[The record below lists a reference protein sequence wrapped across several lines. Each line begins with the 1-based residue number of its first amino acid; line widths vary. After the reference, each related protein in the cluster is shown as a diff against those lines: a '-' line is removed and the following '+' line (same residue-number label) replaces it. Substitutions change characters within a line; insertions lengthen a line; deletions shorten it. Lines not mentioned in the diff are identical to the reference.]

1 MDDEKRI
8 IPKTVRVIPDLPAVS
23 KEFDY
28 TVPVSW
34 IESGLASKL
43 TVGSL
48 VRIQFRNRSI
58 GAWVSQ
64 INPRT
69 EAGIQL
75 QPLKKISSQGPS
87 EEVLSLAR
95 WAADRWQ
102 GPISRFLKTASPQRM
117 VKSIPPSRPSRKVE
131 MPTSE
136 LVASAFG
143 AVPSVVR
150 ISPVADRWP
159 YIQAA
164 VSLGNALIL
173 LPSASDVRIVV
184 NRLRRM
190 GVNVGEY
197 SKDWAVG
204 LSGGTVVGNRS
215 AAFATVKDLSAILM
229 IDEHDESFQEEASPT
244 WHCREVV
251 LERAKRHGLPC
262 VFTSPIPTPEVRHQ
276 SRLISEET
284 IEEVQGWSS
293 IKVIDPRED
302 DSAMGGLWPRSTIEA
317 LKSAER
323 SIVVLNRTGRARLL
337 ACRQCGE
344 LVTCSDCGSAMQQLE
359 DDLLECT
366 RFGHSR
372 PVLCSVCLSTSMKN
386 LRIGVTR
393 AGEEL
398 EALLN
403 KPVTQVTKETSS
415 IDFQRSKIYLGT
427 EAVLHRVDWADLVV
441 FADFDQE
448 LLAKRYRCEEQALS
462 KLVRAIR
469 LVNRRSGASG
479 NVVVQSRQPNH
490 PFFGVLSKGG
500 VEAWCDK
507 ESSRR
512 AIIQYPPFGHLA
524 VISGPGSEEYITE
537 VAAQGNLEILGP
549 NDGAWLV
556 KSPHLEDLSGAL
568 SRVPRPKKRLRLA
581 IDPARF

>member
-1 MDDEKRI
+1 MDDEKWI
-8 IPKTVRVIPDLPAVS
+8 IPESVRVIPDLPAVS

-28 TVPVSW
+28 AVPINW
-34 IESGLASKL
+34 IESGLASQL

-48 VRIQFRNRSI
+48 VRVQFRNRSI

-69 EAGIQL
+69 EAGIEL
-75 QPLKKISSQGPS
+75 QSLKKFSSRGPS
-87 EEVLSLAR
+87 EEVVSLSR

-117 VKSIPPSRPSRKVE
+117 VKSIPPSRPLRRVE
-131 MPTSE
+131 MPTNDF
-136 LVASAFG
+136 VTSAFG

-150 ISPVADRWP
+150 ISPIADRWP
-159 YIQAA
+159 YIQTA

-173 LPSASDVRIVV
+173 LPSASEVRIVV
-184 NRLRRM
+184 NRLKRM

-215 AAFATVKDLSAILM
+215 AAFATVKDLSSILM

-244 WHCREVV
+244 WHSREVL
-251 LERAKRHGLPC
+251 LERARRLGIPC
-262 VFTSPIPTPEVRHQ
+262 VFTSSIPTPEVRYQ
-276 SRLISEET
+276 TKLISEERV
-284 IEEVQGWSS
+284 EEAQGWSS
-293 IKVIDPRED
+293 IKVLDPRED
-302 DSAMGGLWPRSTIEA
+302 NSAMGGLWPRSTVEA

-344 LVTCSDCGSAMQQLE
+344 LAACTDCGSAMQQLE
-359 DDLLECT
+359 DDLLQCI

-372 PVLCSVCLSTSMKN
+372 PVLCSGCLSTSMKN
-386 LRIGVTR
+386 LRIGVSR
-393 AGEEL
+393 AREEL

-403 KPVTQVTKETSS
+403 EPVTQVTKETSS

-427 EAVLHRVDWADLVV
+427 EAVLHRIDWADLVV

-479 NVVVQSRQPNH
+479 NVVVQSRQLNH
-490 PFFGVLSKGG
+490 PFFDVLSEGG

-512 AIIQYPPFGHLA
+512 AIIQYPPFGHFA
-524 VISGPGSEEYITE
+524 VISGPGSEEYMAE
-537 VAAQGNLEILGP
+537 VAIQGNLEVLGP

-556 KSPHLEDLSGAL
+556 KSPRMEDLSEAL
-568 SRVPRPKKRLRLA
+568 SRVARPKKRLRLA
-581 IDPARF
+581 VDPLRF

>member
-1 MDDEKRI
+1 MNLDE
-8 IPKTVRVIPDLPAVS
+8 
-23 KEFDY
+23 
-28 TVPVSW
+28 
-34 IESGLASKL
+34 
-43 TVGSL
+43 
-48 VRIQFRNRSI
+48 
-58 GAWVSQ
+58 
-64 INPRT
+64 
-69 EAGIQL
+69 
-75 QPLKKISSQGPS
+75 LKK
-87 EEVLSLAR
+87 
-95 WAADRWQ
+95 
-102 GPISRFLKTASPQRM
+102 M
-117 VKSIPPSRPSRKVE
+117 VIE
-131 MPTSE
+131 T
-136 LVASAFG
+136 
-143 AVPSVVR
+143 
-150 ISPVADRWP
+150 
-159 YIQAA
+159 
-164 VSLGNALIL
+164 
-173 LPSASDVRIVV
+173 
-184 NRLRRM
+184 
-190 GVNVGEY
+190 
-197 SKDWAVG
+197 
-204 LSGGTVVGNRS
+204 
-215 AAFATVKDLSAILM
+215 
-229 IDEHDESFQEEASPT
+229 
-244 WHCREVV
+244 
-251 LERAKRHGLPC
+251 
-262 VFTSPIPTPEVRHQ
+262 
-276 SRLISEET
+276 SEET

-386 LRIGVTR
+386 LRIGVAR

-479 NVVVQSRQPNH
+479 DVVVQSRQPNH

-524 VISGPGSEEYITE
+524 VISGPGSEEYIAE
-537 VAAQGNLEILGP
+537 VETQEK
-549 NDGAWLV
+549 D
-556 KSPHLEDLSGAL
+556 
-568 SRVPRPKKRLRLA
+568 
-581 IDPARF
+581 